1 MGVDKDMLLLL
12 KSAWLGDGEPD
23 LGERLIKSFLT
34 MLLESGTV
42 PARIICV
49 NSGIFLSTEGSP
61 VEEQLKQLVER
72 GASVASCTT
81 CLEYYKRRDKLVV
94 GVATDMRDIVGAML
108 DHPKTLMP

>member
-1 MGVDKDMLLLL
+1 MGLDKNLLLLL

-34 MLLESGTV
+34 MLLESGTI

-61 VEEQLKQLVER
+61 VEDLLKQFVDR
-72 GASVASCTT
+72 GATVASCTT
-81 CLEYYKRRDKLVV
+81 CLDYYKRKDKLVV
-94 GVATDMRDIVGAML
+94 GTATDMRDIVGAML
-108 DHPKTLMP
+108 SHKKTLMP

>member
-1 MGVDKDMLLLL
+1 VGVDKDMLLLL

-61 VEEQLKQLVER
+61 VEEQLKQFVER
-72 GASVASCTT
+72 GSTVASCTT

-94 GVATDMRDIVGAML
+94 GTATDMRDIVGAML